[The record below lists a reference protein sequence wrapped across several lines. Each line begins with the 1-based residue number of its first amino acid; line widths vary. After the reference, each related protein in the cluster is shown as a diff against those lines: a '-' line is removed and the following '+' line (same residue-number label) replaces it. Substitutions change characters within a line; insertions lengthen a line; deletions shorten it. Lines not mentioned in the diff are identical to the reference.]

1 MRILSYNI
9 HGCVGRDGRE
19 DPDRVLEVIRRADAD
34 LVGLQE
40 VHQDDAL
47 DRDFLRKL
55 ECLPFRSVIY
65 GKTMRKPTAN
75 YGNVMLLRDEPANL
89 QRIELPAGGGEP
101 RGILI
106 ADTEIGGQPLRVAAT
121 HLDIRSAD
129 RRRQALAV
137 LDQIEPADSATNL
150 VLLGDLNEWLPIR
163 PYFRR
168 LIARF
173 DAISRLRTFPV
184 RPGLFALDRIALR
197 GSVQDYRFEV
207 DRMKPADIASDHRPL
222 ICDVEW
228 KAQNG

>member
-34 LVGLQE
+34 IVGLQE

-55 ECLPFRSVIY
+55 QHLPYRSVLY
-65 GKTMRKPTAN
+65 GKTMRKTSAN
-75 YGNVMLLRDEPANL
+75 YGNVLLLRDAPTEV
-89 QRIELPAGGGEP
+89 QRVELPAGSGEP

-106 ADTEIGGQPLRVAAT
+106 ADTQIGDTPLRIAVT

-129 RRRQALAV
+129 RRKQADAL
-137 LDQIEPADSATNL
+137 LKTIIPAGGPPNL
-150 VLLGDLNEWLPIR
+150 ILLGDLNEWLPLR

-168 LIARF
+168 FQAAF
-173 DAISRLRTFPV
+173 AAISNLRTFPV
-184 RPGLFALDRIALR
+184 RPALFALDRIALR
-197 GSVQDYRFEV
+197 GALRDCQFRTDCET
-207 DRMKPADIASDHRPL
+207 PADSASDHRPL
-222 ICDVEW
+222 ICDVTW
-228 KAQNG
+228 ND

>member
-19 DPDRVLEVIRRADAD
+19 DPDRVLEVIERADAD
-34 LVGLQE
+34 IVGLQE

-55 ECLPFRSVIY
+55 EHLPFRSVLY
-65 GKTMRKPTAN
+65 GKTMRKPSAN
-75 YGNVMLLRDEPANL
+75 YGNVMLLRDEPTDL
-89 QRIELPAGGGEP
+89 RRVELPAGGGEP

-106 ADTEIGGQPLRVAAT
+106 ADTKVDGHPLRVAVT
-121 HLDIRSAD
+121 HLDIRSPDRHRQAATLLKQIDPAD
-129 RRRQALAV
+129 R
-137 LDQIEPADSATNL
+137 ATNL

-168 LIARF
+168 FAASF

-184 RPGLFALDRIALR
+184 RPALFALDRIALR
-197 GSVQDYRFEV
+197 GSVQECRFQV
-207 DRMKPADIASDHRPL
+207 DRMAPADIASDHRPL

-228 KAQNG
+228 KAQDG